1 MTCPSFSAKDPDEV
15 EIYGL
20 DLAALLSVGEAVS
33 TCVFDLE
40 LVRGSADPS
49 PLMKVGGSDIAA
61 APIVRQKVSGGTAG
75 NTYRVKA
82 TCTTSG
88 GRTIV
93 ASALL
98 SVRKGAC

>member
-1 MTCPSFSAKDPDEV
+1 MTCLSYSAKDPDEV
-15 EIYGL
+15 EVYGL
-20 DLAALLSVGEAVS
+20 DMTAILGGDAITAC
-33 TCVFDLE
+33 TFDLE
-40 LVRGSADPS
+40 LVGGASDPAPLTKVGSADVS
-49 PLMKVGGSDIAA
+49 A

-98 SVRKGAC
+98 AVREGAC

>member
-1 MTCPSFSAKDPDEV
+1 MTCPSYSAKDPDEV

-20 DLAALLSVGEAVS
+20 DVAALLSVGEVVS
-33 TCVFDLE
+33 TCLFDLE
-40 LVRGSADPS
+40 LVRGPADPT
-49 PLMKVGGSDIAA
+49 PLVKVGGSDITA
-61 APIVRQKVSGGTAG
+61 APVVRQKVSGGTAG

-98 SVRKGAC
+98 AVREGAC